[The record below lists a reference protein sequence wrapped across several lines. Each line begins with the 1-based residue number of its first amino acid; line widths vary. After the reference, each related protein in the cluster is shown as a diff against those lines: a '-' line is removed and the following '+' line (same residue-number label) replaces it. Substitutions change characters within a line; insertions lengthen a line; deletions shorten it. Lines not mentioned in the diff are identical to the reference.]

1 MGFDILWGETL
12 PCMPSVLLNAL
23 DACLDEPV
31 DIDQAVYWI
40 KQDAVIAAHLYDL
53 LCVDT
58 RACAHTSLLHDSP
71 ERSLEQCIERAGVEQ
86 LRAFLLQLATRQ
98 ISVRFDQADWAV
110 FKKQWRRSLLSARIG
125 KALALLTGYP
135 DTGECYQVALMHNIG
150 QLIQHVRYREAYQSV
165 LDAASDDKILVK
177 LERER
182 LADDHGQV
190 AAQLLVA
197 RGWPVAHTDAIR
209 FHHEPLND
217 VRDAQHLVKVVNIA
231 SLLSDESFTAR
242 DEQLSEIESM
252 LGIKKPLLLEL
263 LSQLQ
268 QEVETLSAD
277 LSSASSTAVAA
288 LADQPGSSQEA
299 AGETAVVSDARKADW
314 QLDLASQQ
322 QLALRV
328 ADHILCQRLVNT
340 VLASNNEREMLDKWR
355 QALCD
360 LYQSPRGILFLYEG
374 KGNQLQFHA
383 DETEKLVFSITVEAG
398 RSLASDVYLG
408 AGPLFYSA
416 EEKSEQRITVV
427 DRQIAHYLGNQAV
440 GYLPLFVHGQCV
452 GVAALAI
459 SEQSLLRLRS
469 QSQRMLAFVSM
480 VCAAVPVVRQRL
492 DSDIQGRFL
501 YQQQFQKRIREALH
515 EVNNPLAIVS
525 NYLQTIR
532 FKRPEDDEIQAD
544 ISKISTELTRAST
557 LLEKLKVPLEGNKEE
572 SLADVGEIIRDTSE
586 LIREGLLD
594 DKGIAL
600 HIDVDNGLEGFQ
612 ARQLPL
618 QQILTNLLKNA
629 AEVLSPGGKI
639 EVVAKTMRSGEQHQ
653 YLGLEVIDN
662 GAGLPVEV
670 QQRLFQSVASTK
682 SGHAGLGLQIVK
694 RLVEDLNGMI
704 FCRTSSA
711 GTQFQILIPVINPPL
726 QVGEET
732 DFGKQHG

>member
-1 MGFDILWGETL
+1 
-12 PCMPSVLLNAL
+12 
-23 DACLDEPV
+23 
-31 DIDQAVYWI
+31 
-40 KQDAVIAAHLYDL
+40 
-53 LCVDT
+53 
-58 RACAHTSLLHDSP
+58 
-71 ERSLEQCIERAGVEQ
+71 
-86 LRAFLLQLATRQ
+86 
-98 ISVRFDQADWAV
+98 
-110 FKKQWRRSLLSARIG
+110 
-125 KALALLTGYP
+125 
-135 DTGECYQVALMHNIG
+135 
-150 QLIQHVRYREAYQSV
+150 
-165 LDAASDDKILVK
+165 VK

-277 LSSASSTAVAA
+277 LSSASSTAAAA
-288 LADQPGSSQEA
+288 LADQPDSSQEA

-427 DRQIAHYLGNQAV
+427 DRQIAHYLGDQAV